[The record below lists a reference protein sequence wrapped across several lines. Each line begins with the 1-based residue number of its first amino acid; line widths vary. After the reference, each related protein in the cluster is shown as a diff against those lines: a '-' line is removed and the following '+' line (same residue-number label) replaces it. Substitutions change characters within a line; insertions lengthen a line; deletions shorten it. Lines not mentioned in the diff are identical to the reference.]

1 MIVQLRK
8 KIIVFLL
15 FSNVALSSNAQLKE
29 SNDDYEKALRS
40 FHKGDYNTAHIHIK
54 SAIKQNPSHL
64 SSKLLLGKVL
74 LKNKETNT
82 AIQSLT
88 EVLRLGV
95 DKNLAYISLA
105 EAYMLQRDYAKVS
118 SLAIDELSRSNQ
130 YQLLMIQGN
139 AWQHQK
145 NNEQALEK
153 FNQALKIKPN
163 KEKILQTM
171 ASFYIHQNKLN
182 KANNFIDKINN
193 LYPKTW
199 SVLYLR
205 SQILKKNKKNKE
217 ALTLL
222 EQANKLKP
230 NDRLIR
236 RSLAQ
241 TYVTLNQIPSAR
253 SIVDLLLID
262 TPDDPYLILLNAR
275 LHSINNENE
284 LANTAYEKLAQQLSN
299 VRPEILAEL
308 PELLYVSGLAN
319 YMLKHYVLA
328 ERFIQNYL
336 AEGVDDLYAVTILAD
351 IYMKQDRTSNA
362 IALMEKHYDLV
373 TQDLIVSARLCNQY
387 LINKTIKK
395 CNFLIDELETIHGP
409 HIATKQLKVKVLQA
423 QNRYPEA
430 LQFFEQKIS
439 KKPTERSYKRI
450 KSILHSQNKQHH
462 EALKILNDLLTIHP
476 ANVDYMQLKTNELL
490 ALKKYP
496 EADILNTQVLK
507 LVPNNYR
514 AKYIQA
520 ELLYLTQNYYQAQ
533 RAAEK
538 LILLEPSSFLASL
551 LLSNTLV
558 AQNKL
563 DEALE
568 ASIKAKGKSKDGSPK
583 PSENIV
589 RIYRLQGELKKALTE
604 SEYLNKNFLL
614 EPKYLLEKAE
624 LNRLLN
630 NRDVARRNYNIL
642 FSLWSDEHQ
651 KLLILAQKQRV
662 AGFYQDSERS
672 LLKGLSLSPE
682 FIYLKI
688 ELLRLLLNQN
698 KVEQAEEIIAP
709 LMKEYA
715 NNANVQLLAGDIA
728 LKKKRPNIAQQ
739 YFLTAL
745 NLNNNYHQAIIR
757 LKEIA
762 TDYQIGNK
770 TFEQALNA
778 IVEKYPDETAFHR
791 HTLADYLLEQGN
803 EQAAKH
809 HYLYI
814 ITMETYPNLKYALNN
829 LANIVMATDPQIA
842 LSYIEKAIKLDNT
855 IADFFDTKGWI
866 LANSEQLN
874 QGLTYLRDA
883 YTLNSENPT
892 NWYHIGFTLQKLNRD
907 KEALI
912 ELNKVM
918 AIEKDFPEKSEA
930 MKLLKTF

>member
-1 MIVQLRK
+1 VQLRN

-15 FSNVALSSNAQLKE
+15 FSNVALLSNAQLQG
-29 SNDDYEKALRS
+29 SNDDYENALRS
-40 FHKGDYNTAHIHIK
+40 FHEGEYDAAHIHIK
-54 SAIKQNPSHL
+54 NAIKQNPSHL

-88 EVLRLGV
+88 EALQLGV

-105 EAYMLQRDYAKVS
+105 EAYMLQRNYAKVTS
-118 SLAIDELSRSNQ
+118 MAIDELNRSNQ
-130 YQLLMIQGN
+130 YQLLIIQGN
-139 AWQHQK
+139 AWLHQQD
-145 NNEQALEK
+145 NEQALEK

-163 KEKILQTM
+163 EERILEII
-171 ASFYIHQNKLN
+171 ASFYIHQDKLN
-182 KANNFIDKINN
+182 EANEFISKINT
-193 LYPKTW
+193 LHPK
-199 SVLYLR
+199 SSSALYLQA
-205 SQILKKNKKNKE
+205 QILKKQKKNKE
-217 ALTLL
+217 ALPLL
-222 EQANKLKP
+222 EQANRLKP
-230 NDRLIR
+230 NDRLIG

-241 TYVTLNQIPSAR
+241 TYVTLNQISGAR
-253 SIVDLLLID
+253 SIIDPLLID
-262 TPDDPYLILLNAR
+262 TPDDPYLMLLNAR
-275 LHSINNENE
+275 LYSVTKENE
-284 LANTAYEKLAQQLSN
+284 LANTAYEKLAQELSN
-299 VRPEILAEL
+299 IPPEILAEL

-319 YMLKHYVLA
+319 YMSEHYELA
-328 ERFIQNYL
+328 AGLIQRYL
-336 AEGVDDLYAVTILAD
+336 AEDVDNLYAVTILAD
-351 IYMKQDRTSNA
+351 IYMKQDRTSSA

-373 TQDLIVSARLCNQY
+373 TQDLIISVRLCNQY
-387 LINKTIKK
+387 LINKASHK
-395 CNFLIDELETIHGP
+395 CNFLIDELEIIHGS
-409 HIATKQLKVKVLQA
+409 HIATKLLKVKVLQA
-423 QNRYPEA
+423 QNRYPDA

-439 KKPTERSYKRI
+439 KKPTEASHKRI

-462 EALKILNDLLTIHP
+462 EALDILNDLLTVNP

-490 ALKKYP
+490 ALKQYQ
-496 EADILNTQVLK
+496 EAKTLNAQVLK

-538 LILLEPSSFLASL
+538 LILSEPSSFLASL

-558 AQNKL
+558 AQKKL

-589 RIYRLQGELKKALTE
+589 RIYRLQGELENALTE
-604 SEYLNKNFLL
+604 LEYLNKKFLL

-624 LNRLLN
+624 LNLLLN
-630 NRDVARRNYNIL
+630 NLDAARRNYNIL
-642 FSLWSDEHQ
+642 YSRWSDEHQ
-651 KLLILAQKQRV
+651 KLLILAQKQRL
-662 AGFYQDSERS
+662 AGFYEDSERS
-672 LLKGLSLSPE
+672 LLRGLSLSPE

-688 ELLRLLLNQN
+688 ELLRLLLTQN

-728 LKKKRPNIAQQ
+728 LKKELPDKAQQ
-739 YFLTAL
+739 HFLTAL
-745 NLNNNYHQAIIR
+745 TLNNNYYQAITR
-757 LKEIA
+757 LKKIA

-770 TFEQALNA
+770 KFEQALNT

-803 EQAAKH
+803 EQAAKQ
-809 HYLYI
+809 HYLQI
-814 ITMETYPNLKYALNN
+814 IKMETYPNLKYAFNN
-829 LANIVMATDPQIA
+829 LANIVMATDPQMA
-842 LSYIEKAIKLDNT
+842 LSYIEKAIELDNT
-855 IADFFDTKGWI
+855 IAEFFDTKGWI
-866 LANSEQLN
+866 LASSEQLN

-883 YTLNSENPT
+883 YTLDSENPT
-892 NWYHIGFTLQKLNRD
+892 NWYHIGVTLHKLNRD

-912 ELNKVM
+912 ELNKVL
-918 AIEKDFPEKSEA
+918 ATEKDFPEKREA
-930 MKLLKTF
+930 IKILKTF